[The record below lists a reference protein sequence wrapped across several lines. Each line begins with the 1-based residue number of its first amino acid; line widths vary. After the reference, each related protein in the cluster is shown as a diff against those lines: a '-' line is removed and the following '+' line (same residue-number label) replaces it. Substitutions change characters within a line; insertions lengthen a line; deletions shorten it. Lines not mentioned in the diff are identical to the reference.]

1 MYLERIQTGRRFH
14 LKVFLSQSSN
24 RKGHVNAQIFEQAT
38 TVGANTHLIYKFKWL
53 IEYVPSSTGR

>member
-38 TVGANTHLIYKFKWL
+38 TVGAKYTSYLQIQVVDRIRSVKY
-53 IEYVPSSTGR
+53 R

>member
-14 LKVFLSQSSN
+14 LKVLLSQLSS

-38 TVGANTHLIYKFKWL
+38 IVGAKYTSRLQIQ
-53 IEYVPSSTGR
+53 VVD